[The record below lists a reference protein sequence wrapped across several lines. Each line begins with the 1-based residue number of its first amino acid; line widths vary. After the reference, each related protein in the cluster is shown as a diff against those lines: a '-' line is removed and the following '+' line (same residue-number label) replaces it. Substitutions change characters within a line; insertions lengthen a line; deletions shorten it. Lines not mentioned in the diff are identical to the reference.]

1 MSDDQELIPIDQ
13 QAENGEQLTQSG
25 LEEAEAT
32 SERALIALQVSRV
45 DFYGDG
51 LMVVL
56 VEIGGERQ
64 VLVPLRQFCQYLGV
78 DWASQYQRT
87 KRDEILAR
95 EMAAVV
101 ITTTAGPG
109 QHVFAA
115 AACSDLLAAGSPAW
129 LAVQHQSEPR
139 QASVSRASPA
149 LSWFVLSGAVA
160 SFSARGIV
168 PGGGADQYGGV
179 SFHHHRVS

>member
-1 MSDDQELIPIDQ
+1 VSEDQELIPSEQ
-13 QAENGEQLTQSG
+13 HAEDGEQLTQSG
-25 LEEAEAT
+25 PKEAEAV
-32 SERALIALQVSRV
+32 SERALVALRVSQL

-64 VLVPLRQFCQYLGV
+64 ILVPLRQFCQYLGI
-78 DWASQYQRT
+78 DWASHYRKT

-109 QHVFAA
+109 QCVFAA
-115 AACSDLLAAGSPAW
+115 AASSDLLAAGSPAW
-129 LAVQHQSEPR
+129 LAVYHQS
-139 QASVSRASPA
+139 
-149 LSWFVLSGAVA
+149 
-160 SFSARGIV
+160 
-168 PGGGADQYGGV
+168 
-179 SFHHHRVS
+179 

>member
-1 MSDDQELIPIDQ
+1 MSEDQELIPSEQ
-13 QAENGEQLTQSG
+13 HAEDGEQLTQSG
-25 LEEAEAT
+25 PKEAEAV
-32 SERALIALQVSRV
+32 SERALVALRVSQL

-64 VLVPLRQFCQYLGV
+64 ILVPLRQFCQYLGI

-101 ITTTAGPG
+101 VITTVGLG
-109 QHVFAA
+109 QRAFAA
-115 AACSDLLAAGSPAW
+115 AASGDQLAAGSPAW
-129 LAVQHQSEPR
+129 LAVYLQSE
-139 QASVSRASPA
+139 
-149 LSWFVLSGAVA
+149 
-160 SFSARGIV
+160 
-168 PGGGADQYGGV
+168 
-179 SFHHHRVS
+179 

>member
-1 MSDDQELIPIDQ
+1 VSEDQRLIPNEQ
-13 QAENGEQLTQSG
+13 HAEDGEQLRQSG

-32 SERALIALQVSRV
+32 SERALVALQVSQLY
-45 DFYGDG
+45 FYGDG

-56 VEIGGERQ
+56 VEIGGQRQ
-64 VLVPLRQFCQYLGV
+64 ILVPLRQFCQYLGI

-109 QHVFAA
+109 QHSGQQRHPVI
-115 AACSDLLAAGSPAW
+115 CLPLDLLLGWLFTISPN
-129 LAVQHQSEPR
+129 
-139 QASVSRASPA
+139 
-149 LSWFVLSGAVA
+149 
-160 SFSARGIV
+160 
-168 PGGGADQYGGV
+168 
-179 SFHHHRVS
+179 

>member
-1 MSDDQELIPIDQ
+1 VSADQELIPIEQ
-13 QAENGEQLTQSG
+13 QTGNGEQLPQSG

-32 SERALIALQVSRV
+32 SERVFVAVKVSQV

-64 VLVPLRQFCQYLGV
+64 FLVPLRQFCQYVGV

-87 KRDEILAR
+87 KRDEIVAR

-109 QHVFAA
+109 QRVFAA
-115 AACSDLLAAGSPAW
+115 AASGDLLAAGPPAW
-129 LAVQHQSEPR
+129 LAV
-139 QASVSRASPA
+139 
-149 LSWFVLSGAVA
+149 
-160 SFSARGIV
+160 
-168 PGGGADQYGGV
+168 
-179 SFHHHRVS
+179 

>member
-1 MSDDQELIPIDQ
+1 MSDDQELIPNEQ
-13 QAENGEQLTQSG
+13 QTEDREPLTQSG

-32 SERALIALQVSRV
+32 SERALVPIQVSQV

-56 VEIGGERQ
+56 VEISGEHQ

-109 QHVFAA
+109 QPVFAA
-115 AACSDLLAAGSPAW
+115 AASSDLLAAGSPAW
-129 LAVQHQSEPR
+129 LAVYPQSESR

-149 LSWFVLSGAVA
+149 LSWFVLSGAVTG
-160 SFSARGIV
+160 FSTQGIV
-168 PGGGADQYGGV
+168 PG
-179 SFHHHRVS
+179 

>member
-1 MSDDQELIPIDQ
+1 VSEDQKLIPSEQHTED
-13 QAENGEQLTQSG
+13 GEKLTQSG

-32 SERALIALQVSRV
+32 SERALVALQVSQL

-64 VLVPLRQFCQYLGV
+64 ILVPLRQFCQYLGI

-109 QHVFAA
+109 QHSGQQRHPVI
-115 AACSDLLAAGSPAW
+115 CLPLDLLLGWLFTISPN
-129 LAVQHQSEPR
+129 
-139 QASVSRASPA
+139 
-149 LSWFVLSGAVA
+149 
-160 SFSARGIV
+160 
-168 PGGGADQYGGV
+168 
-179 SFHHHRVS
+179 

>member
-1 MSDDQELIPIDQ
+1 MSADQELIPIEQ
-13 QAENGEQLTQSG
+13 QTGNGEQLPQSG

-32 SERALIALQVSRV
+32 SERVFVAVKVSQV

-64 VLVPLRQFCQYLGV
+64 FLVPLRQFCQYVGV

-87 KRDEILAR
+87 KRDEIVAR

-109 QHVFAA
+109 QRVFAA
-115 AACSDLLAAGSPAW
+115 AASSDLLAAGPPAW
-129 LAVQHQSEPR
+129 LAV
-139 QASVSRASPA
+139 
-149 LSWFVLSGAVA
+149 
-160 SFSARGIV
+160 
-168 PGGGADQYGGV
+168 
-179 SFHHHRVS
+179 

>member
-1 MSDDQELIPIDQ
+1 MSEDQERIPLEQRTED
-13 QAENGEQLTQSG
+13 GEQLPQSG
-25 LEEAEAT
+25 LEGAEAT
-32 SERALIALQVSRV
+32 SERALVPLLVSQV

-56 VEIGGERQ
+56 VEIDGERQ

-139 QASVSRASPA
+139 QARVSRASPA

-160 SFSARGIV
+160 GFSARGIV
-168 PGGGADQYGGV
+168 PSGGADQCGGV
-179 SFHHHRVS
+179 SFHNHRVS